1 MIERY
6 SRPKMKKIWSDKNK
20 FDKWLQVEIAV
31 CEAWADAG
39 RIPKS
44 ALQNIRKARVDFD
57 RMEEILKVTHHDVT
71 AFLNAVGET
80 VGEDS
85 RYIHLGLTSSD
96 IMDTAQALQLREAVD
111 LLLED
116 VNALIV
122 VLEDRAVANKDTIM
136 IGRTHG
142 VHAEPITFGLKMAL
156 WAQEMK
162 RNYARLEE
170 AKKCIS
176 VGKISGAV
184 GTYATVS
191 PDIETKACAS
201 LGLDCAPISNQVIQR
216 DRHAQFITTLAIT
229 AGSLDKFATEI
240 RALQRTEI
248 LEAEEPFAKG
258 QTGSSAMPH
267 KRNPELCERV
277 CGLSRLIRGYSIT
290 ALENMALWHERDI
303 SHSSNERVILPDAC
317 LALDYIEY
325 IHRRHERPRGVT
337 APVIATLL
345 RLRQLDQAFLLQDG
359 KQEGWRVGDLAP
371 EQRRQDK
378 RRDRLALILLGQQI
392 LDSRVGHP
400 LVVEIA
406 RVRVADQ
413 LQHDL
418 AGLIDADPIA
428 ECRLAAQVG
437 AGAVLQDTDRRFG
450 VCSFLAHGESP

>member
-6 SRPKMKKIWSDKNK
+6 SRLKMKKIWSDKNK

-44 ALQNIRKARVDFD
+44 ALPNIRKARVDFD
-57 RMEEILKVTHHDVT
+57 RMGEILKVTHHDVT

-111 LLLED
+111 LLLDD
-116 VNALIV
+116 VAALIK

-162 RNYARLEE
+162 RNYTRLEE

-191 PDIETKACAS
+191 PDIEAKACSS
-201 LGLDCAPISNQVIQR
+201 LGLDSAPISNQVIQR
-216 DRHAQFITTLAIT
+216 DRHAQFVTTLAIT

-248 LEAEEPFAKG
+248 LEAEEPFSQG

-277 CGLSRLIRGYSIT
+277 CGLARLIRGHSIT

-317 LALDYIEY
+317 LALDYILS
-325 IHRRHERPRGVT
+325 IFTGVMKG
-337 APVIATLL
+337 
-345 RLRQLDQAFLLQDG
+345 LQVYPDNM
-359 KQEGWRVGDLAP
+359 
-371 EQRRQDK
+371 K
-378 RRDRLALILLGQQI
+378 RNLEITQGLVFSQNVMLALVNKGLSRQKAYELTQRNAMQAWKTRTPFLKLLKSDPDVSEH
-392 LDSRVGHP
+392 LN
-400 LVVEIA
+400 A
-406 RVRVADQ
+406 RELETLFDYRRFLKHTDAVFER
-413 LQHDL
+413 L
-418 AGLIDADPIA
+418 GLIKKTRKSQIKK
-428 ECRLAAQVG
+428 
-437 AGAVLQDTDRRFG
+437 
-450 VCSFLAHGESP
+450 

>member
-39 RIPKS
+39 RIPRS
-44 ALQNIRKARVDFD
+44 ALQNIRKASVDFD
-57 RMEEILKVTHHDVT
+57 RMGEILKVTHHDVT

-96 IMDTAQALQLREAVD
+96 IIDTAQALQIREAAD

-116 VNALIV
+116 MAILTA
-122 VLEDRAVANKDTIM
+122 VLEDRAISNKDTIM

-142 VHAEPITFGLKMAL
+142 VHAEPITFGLKLAL

-170 AKKCIS
+170 AKKGIS

-191 PDIETKACAS
+191 PDIEAKACAS
-201 LGLDCAPISNQVIQR
+201 LGLACAPISNQVIQR
-216 DRHAQFITTLAIT
+216 DRHAQLITTLAI
-229 AGSLDKFATEI
+229 AASSLEKFATEI

-248 LEAEEPFAKG
+248 LEAEEPFSKG

-277 CGLSRLIRGYSIT
+277 CGLSRLIRGYSVT

-317 LALDYIEY
+317 LVLDYILSLFT
-325 IHRRHERPRGVT
+325 GVMKG
-337 APVIATLL
+337 
-345 RLRQLDQAFLLQDG
+345 LQVYPDNM
-359 KQEGWRVGDLAP
+359 
-371 EQRRQDK
+371 K
-378 RRDRLALILLGQQI
+378 RNLEITQGLIFSQNVMLALVSKGLSRQKAYELTQRNAMEAWRTRTPFLKLLKSDPDVSSH
-392 LDSRVGHP
+392 LNAKEMDTLFDYRRFLKHVDAVFER
-400 LVVEIA
+400 L
-406 RVRVADQ
+406 
-413 LQHDL
+413 
-418 AGLIDADPIA
+418 GLIKKTRKSQIK
-428 ECRLAAQVG
+428 R
-437 AGAVLQDTDRRFG
+437 
-450 VCSFLAHGESP
+450 

>member
-1 MIERY
+1 
-6 SRPKMKKIWSDKNK
+6 MKKIWSDKNK

-39 RIPKS
+39 RIPRS
-44 ALQNIRKARVDFD
+44 ALQNIRKASVDFD
-57 RMEEILKVTHHDVT
+57 RMGEILKVTHHDVT

-96 IMDTAQALQLREAVD
+96 IIDTAQALQIREAAD

-116 VNALIV
+116 MAILTA
-122 VLEDRAVANKDTIM
+122 VLEDRAISNKDTIM

-142 VHAEPITFGLKMAL
+142 VHAEPITFGLKLAL

-170 AKKCIS
+170 AKKGIS

-191 PDIETKACAS
+191 PDIEAKACAS
-201 LGLDCAPISNQVIQR
+201 LGLACAPISNQVIQR
-216 DRHAQFITTLAIT
+216 DRHAQLITTLAI
-229 AGSLDKFATEI
+229 AASSLEKFATEI

-248 LEAEEPFAKG
+248 LEAEEPFSKG

-277 CGLSRLIRGYSIT
+277 CGLSRLIRGYSVT

-317 LALDYIEY
+317 LVLDYILSLFT
-325 IHRRHERPRGVT
+325 GVMKG
-337 APVIATLL
+337 
-345 RLRQLDQAFLLQDG
+345 LQVYPDNM
-359 KQEGWRVGDLAP
+359 
-371 EQRRQDK
+371 K
-378 RRDRLALILLGQQI
+378 RNLEITQGLIFSQNVMLALVSKGLSRQKAYELTQRNAMEAWRTRTPFLKLLKSDPDVSSH
-392 LDSRVGHP
+392 LNAKEMDTLFDYRRFLKHVDAVFER
-400 LVVEIA
+400 L
-406 RVRVADQ
+406 
-413 LQHDL
+413 
-418 AGLIDADPIA
+418 GLIKKTRKSQIK
-428 ECRLAAQVG
+428 R
-437 AGAVLQDTDRRFG
+437 
-450 VCSFLAHGESP
+450 

>member
-31 CEAWADAG
+31 CEAWADVG

-44 ALQNIRKARVDFD
+44 ALQNISKASVDFD
-57 RMEEILKVTHHDVT
+57 RMAEILKVTHHDVT

-96 IMDTAQALQLREAVD
+96 IIDTAQALQIREAVD

-116 VNALIV
+116 MASLVT
-122 VLEDRAVANKDTIM
+122 VLEDRAVSNKDTIM

-170 AKKCIS
+170 AKKVII

-191 PDIETKACAS
+191 PDIEAKACAA
-201 LGLDCAPISNQVIQR
+201 LGLACAPISNQVIQR
-216 DRHAQFITTLAIT
+216 DRHAQLITTLAI
-229 AGSLDKFATEI
+229 AASSLERFATEI
-240 RALQRTEI
+240 RSLQRTEI

-277 CGLSRLIRGYSIT
+277 CGLSRLIRGYSVT

-317 LALDYIEY
+317 LALDYILSLFT
-325 IHRRHERPRGVT
+325 GVMKG
-337 APVIATLL
+337 
-345 RLRQLDQAFLLQDG
+345 LQ
-359 KQEGWRVGDLAP
+359 VYP
-371 EQRRQDK
+371 ENMK
-378 RRDRLALILLGQQI
+378 RNLEITQGLVFSQNVMLALVSKGLSRQKAYELTQRNAMEAWKSRTPFLKLLKSDPDVSSRLNAKE
-392 LDSRVGHP
+392 LD
-400 LVVEIA
+400 
-406 RVRVADQ
+406 
-413 LQHDL
+413 DL
-418 AGLIDADPIA
+418 FDY
-428 ECRLAAQVG
+428 
-437 AGAVLQDTDRRFG
+437 RRFLKHIDTVFERLG
-450 VCSFLAHGESP
+450 LLKKTRKSQIKR